1 MLLTDLIVEVR
12 DSTLTRV
19 GQLLPSDLVGATFV
33 TRFNNVGSWS
43 VKLTSDLP
51 LADVLRTPGSGLVVT
66 GPQGTIISGPTV
78 SAKLEQTKDDPQG
91 VWVIDGS
98 DDSILL
104 TERLAYPT
112 PSVSD
117 VTAQINAHDVRTGNA
132 ETVLKAYVEDN
143 ISLYA
148 GTDRAIAV
156 LDIEADA
163 SRGSVVTGRARFD
176 QLQELLYPLAQTGGI
191 GYTIEQNG
199 DLLVF
204 QVYEPIDQT
213 GTIRMDV
220 DNGRLTSA
228 EYVYQSPK
236 ATRAIVAGAGVAT
249 ERLFYEGTSTD
260 SLLAE
265 SVWGRRIERFIDD
278 RGSDVAGELIQAADE
293 ALVDEGKT
301 IVNLAVTPSDDQNMR
316 YGFEWNLGD
325 KVTVVVGET
334 EASAVVTEVGI
345 SIQPDG
351 VRVGATVGTPVAVD
365 FESKLISK
373 VSTQDT
379 RIGNLERN
387 STGYGVTTIYQ
398 PDGGTIGGT
407 QPTFS
412 GPAIEGSFNRFGNM
426 IHFSIRV
433 AFTNITSFGT
443 GQYYLT
449 LPYPVRV
456 AYDFRE
462 GCIHDASASTQYQI
476 SGHAFAGSSQ
486 LILSAADKVGS
497 AVQDVPFTYNNP
509 VTLTTSDSFHIA
521 GTYEI
526 NA

>member
-1 MLLTDLIVEVR
+1 MLLSDLVVEVR

-19 GQLLPSDLVGATFV
+19 GQLSASDLVGAVFV

-43 VKLTSDLP
+43 VKLT
-51 LADVLRTPGSGLVVT
+51 ADSPMAEVLRTPGSGLIVT
-66 GPQGTIISGPTV
+66 GPQGTILSGPTV
-78 SAKLEQTKDDPQG
+78 SAKLNQTADDPQG
-91 VWVIDGS
+91 EWSIEGV
-98 DDSILL
+98 DDSVLL
-104 TERLAYPT
+104 AERLAYPL
-112 PSVSD
+112 PSVAD
-117 VTAQINAHDVRTGNA
+117 VTAQTSARDVRTGNA
-132 ETVLKAYVEDN
+132 ETVVKAYVEDN
-143 ISLYA
+143 ISAYA
-148 GTDRAIAV
+148 GTVRAIAE
-156 LDIEADA
+156 LDIEPDA
-163 SRGSVVTGRARFD
+163 GRGSVVTGSARFD
-176 QLQELLYPLAQTGGI
+176 NLQELLYPLAQTGGI

-204 QVYEPIDQT
+204 QVYEPVDRT
-213 GTIRMDV
+213 ATIRMDV
-220 DNGRLTSA
+220 DNGRLTSS

-236 ATRAIVAGAGVAT
+236 VTRAIVGGAGVAI

-265 SVWGRRIERFIDD
+265 SVWGRRIEHFVDD
-278 RGSDVAGELIQAADE
+278 RGSDLPDELIQKAE
-293 ALVDEGKT
+293 ESLVDEGKT
-301 IVNLAVTPSDDQNMR
+301 IVNLAVTPSDDQNMS
-316 YGFEWNLGD
+316 YGFDWNLGD
-325 KVTVVVGET
+325 KVTVVVGST

-365 FESKLISK
+365 FESKLVSK
-373 VSTQDT
+373 VADQGS
-379 RIGNLERN
+379 RISNLERN
-387 STGYGVTTIYQ
+387 STGYGVNTVYQ
-398 PDGGTIGGT
+398 PEGGTIGGT

-426 IHFSIRV
+426 VHFSIRV
-433 AFTNITSFGT
+433 TFTNITSFGT

-462 GCIHDASASTQYQI
+462 GCIHDASVSTQYQI

-486 LILSAADKVGS
+486 LLLSASDKVASG
-497 AVQDVPFTYNNP
+497 VQDVPFTYNFP
-509 VTLTTSDSFHIA
+509 VTLTTADSFHIA